1 MQDIFRAFSDYCRSI
16 SGIEPD
22 CIQLQKSIHLLL
34 LEPGLEVGT
43 VQLAVK
49 ELICMEWDSSP
60 YPLHDYGWLED
71 QLLSLIESG
80 REP

>member
-1 MQDIFRAFSDYCRSI
+1 MQDIFRAFNDYCRII

-34 LEPGLEVGT
+34 VEPGLEVGT